1 MAPPPVL
8 YVGSMDV
15 AQADLLLTT
24 ARSVRKRLD
33 LLRPVEPA
41 VIERAI
47 EVALQAPTGS
57 NSQGWHF
64 VVVTDAEK
72 RAGLAALYRR
82 AFQAYVSHQVPGRP
96 SSLPT
101 IRAPGSCRASST
113 PRPTWPSTCTR

>member
-24 ARSVRKRLD
+24 TRSVRKRLD

-41 VIERAI
+41 VIERPI

-64 VVVTDAEK
+64 VALPDAEK
-72 RAGLAALYRR
+72 RAGLPALYRR
-82 AFQAYVSHQVPGRP
+82 PVPAYVTQQAPARP
-96 SSLPT
+96 QLP
-101 IRAPGSCRASST
+101 PDD
-113 PRPTWPSTCTR
+113 PR

>member
-24 ARSVRKRLD
+24 TRSVRKRLD

-64 VVVTDAEK
+64 RGGDRRGEARRPG
-72 RAGLAALYRR
+72 RALPAR
-82 AFQAYVSHQVPGRP
+82 VPGLREP
-96 SSLPT
+96 AGAGAPQLPPEDP
-101 IRAPGSCRASST
+101 RARQL
-113 PRPTWPSTCTR
+113 PRIL

>member
-1 MAPPPVL
+1 
-8 YVGSMDV
+8 MDV

-24 ARSVRKRLD
+24 TRSVRKRLD

-64 VVVTDAEK
+64 VGVTDAEK
-72 RAGLAALYRR
+72 RAGPAAHYPR
-82 AFQAYVSHQVPGRP
+82 AFHAHASHQAPGRP
-96 SSLPT
+96 ELPPDEPRARQQPP
-101 IRAPGSCRASST
+101 IRAP
-113 PRPTWPSTCTR
+113 PTSIAAHLHAPPVHVP